1 MRVFVNRNIRK
12 LFVQMA
18 LCMAA
23 VVLISVLPVAV
34 RIGGPALWRDDLL
47 TENMTIVSEKL
58 ALSVP
63 LCAMLIGGA
72 ALFFCYRYFRHQDR
86 QMEEAVVQIRAFI
99 SGDED
104 ARIACDE
111 EGELYRLFHEI
122 NSLAA
127 ILNAQVQKEG
137 QSREFLKNTISDIS
151 HQLKT
156 DRKSVV

>member
-47 TENMTIVSEKL
+47 TENMTIVAEKL

-127 ILNAQVQKEG
+127 ILNAQVQNDFG
-137 QSREFLKNTISDIS
+137 HFP
-151 HQLKT
+151 
-156 DRKSVV
+156 SVENAPCSIKHL